1 MFQVG
6 QALGQ
11 VGQALG
17 QVMTMMVKMVII
29 KVDGQVTMMVVM
41 VIMKVDGQVPVSS
54 PGPELPLAFPC
65 EQQPAQEE
73 VHHHDEE
80 LDLFEMMSICCLSFR
95 VLVSYHDFWFVLQV
109 LHDFCFCCFCI

>member
-11 VGQALG
+11 VGQAL
-17 QVMTMMVKMVII
+17 
-29 KVDGQVTMMVVM
+29 
-41 VIMKVDGQVPVSS
+41 GQVPVSS

-80 LDLFEMMSICCLSFR
+80 LDLFEMMRILVLQGCSLSFK
-95 VLVSYHDFWFVLQV
+95 VLVGYHDFWFVLQV
-109 LHDFCFCCFCI
+109 PLDFFVVSLWC

>member
-17 QVMTMMVKMVII
+17 QVMMMVKMVIM
-29 KVDGQVTMMVVM
+29 T
-41 VIMKVDGQVPVSS
+41 VDGQVPVSS

-80 LDLFEMMSICCLSFR
+80 LDLFQMMSILVFQGCCLSFR

-109 LHDFCFCCFCI
+109 LQDFCFCCFRI

>member
-11 VGQALG
+11 VGQAL
-17 QVMTMMVKMVII
+17 
-29 KVDGQVTMMVVM
+29 
-41 VIMKVDGQVPVSS
+41 GQVPVSS

-73 VHHHDEE
+73 VHHHDE
-80 LDLFEMMSICCLSFR
+80 DLFQMMRICCLSFR
-95 VLVSYHDFWFVLQV
+95 VLVGYHDFWFALQ
-109 LHDFCFCCFCI
+109 

>member
-11 VGQALG
+11 VGQAL
-17 QVMTMMVKMVII
+17 
-29 KVDGQVTMMVVM
+29 
-41 VIMKVDGQVPVSS
+41 GQVPVSS

-80 LDLFEMMSICCLSFR
+80 LDLFQMMSILVFQGCCLSFPYMM
-95 VLVSYHDFWFVLQV
+95 LVMMVMMKEFLDKFKRKR
-109 LHDFCFCCFCI
+109 

>member
-11 VGQALG
+11 VGQAL
-17 QVMTMMVKMVII
+17 
-29 KVDGQVTMMVVM
+29 
-41 VIMKVDGQVPVSS
+41 GQVPVSS

-80 LDLFEMMSICCLSFR
+80 LDLFEMMSILVFQGCCLSFR

-109 LHDFCFCCFCI
+109 LHDFCCCFRI